1 MEESLWNSTT
11 GALVTTGPGS
21 YKIPGFGDIPQEF
34 NVCMLK
40 HDSEGKPISWKH
52 LRSIASSKG
61 VGEPPL
67 FMGSTVF
74 FALREAV
81 RAARQDNGLGH
92 EALVLHS
99 PATAEALRCAVG
111 DELAKKCAVV
121 AADGQKPFF
130 VRAS

>member
-1 MEESLWNSTT
+1 
-11 GALVTTGPGS
+11 
-21 YKIPGFGDIPQEF
+21 
-34 NVCMLK
+34 MLK
-40 HDSEGKPISWKH
+40 HDSEGKAISWKH

-81 RAARQDNGLGH
+81 RAARQANGHGD
-92 EALVLHS
+92 EALVLNS
-99 PATAEALRCAVG
+99 PATVEALRCAVG
-111 DELAKKCAVV
+111 DELARRCAV

>member
-1 MEESLWNSTT
+1 
-11 GALVTTGPGS
+11 
-21 YKIPGFGDIPQEF
+21 
-34 NVCMLK
+34 MLK
-40 HDSEGKPISWKH
+40 HDSAGRPISWKH

-67 FMGSTVF
+67 FLGSTVF

-81 RAARQDNGLGH
+81 RAARRDNGLG
-92 EALVLHS
+92 EDGLVLDS
-99 PATAEALRCAVG
+99 PATVEALRCAVG

>member
-1 MEESLWNSTT
+1 
-11 GALVTTGPGS
+11 
-21 YKIPGFGDIPQEF
+21 
-34 NVCMLK
+34 MLK
-40 HDSEGKPISWKH
+40 HDSEGKAISWRH

-81 RAARQDNGLGH
+81 RAARQANGYGD
-92 EALVLHS
+92 EALVLNS
-99 PATAEALRCAVG
+99 PATVEALRCAVG
-111 DELAKKCAVV
+111 DELTRRCAV